1 MAGGSV
7 FGGFME
13 GFAGGFGMGKKF
25 QYLDSAE
32 ERAKAKEGRE
42 AETHDID
49 MKTRKL
55 GLARQEKEQD
65 VLDKE
70 LAVRGAK
77 ADFNLNEQR
86 FLGDM
91 QQFEQETRR
100 LLEKNKRTQAG
111 MEARSLSAAA
121 ANQPD
126 ELKLARDQLS
136 EKIVDSF
143 KRQTANLWSLLKTGN
158 KSIALELYNNSH
170 VVAPAEKAKDF
181 RLEGEGD
188 QRVLVVVPKGK
199 GQERRIPVSALE
211 QLENQYGAKYEKA
224 GSSIVRIGRDGK
236 VVPVYEGGKEVAA
249 IGDTGE
255 LFVKKGPGAGTRI
268 PAAGGLGG
276 EDGAGGGGSGP
287 LPSSQ
292 AASRIDNRVKMAI
305 DKVIMPRY
313 GGRFEGGLFFPD
325 EANKDVATRATQIAG
340 ELVRRGMAP
349 EAAGVK
355 AVEQAEREKKLKE
368 AGGAAGAGGAG
379 EYSGPKPWKR

>member
-1 MAGGSV
+1 
-7 FGGFME
+7 ME

-143 KRQTANLWSLLKTGN
+143 KRQT
-158 KSIALELYNNSH
+158 
-170 VVAPAEKAKDF
+170 AEKAKDF